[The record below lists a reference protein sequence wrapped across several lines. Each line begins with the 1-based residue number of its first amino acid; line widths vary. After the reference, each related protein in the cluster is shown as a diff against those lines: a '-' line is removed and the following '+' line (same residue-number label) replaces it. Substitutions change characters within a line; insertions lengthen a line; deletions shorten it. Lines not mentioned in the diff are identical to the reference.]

1 MVRGKN
7 DRRRK
12 PVKAWSKTAR
22 RKPAAQAASDSN
34 TPVLDAAKLR
44 ALYAALL
51 ECRLLGE
58 RLNKLARQGKTLR
71 TPAAPSGLE
80 AAIVGTAMHLSPA
93 DFIAPSPSLFLAS
106 HIRGCS
112 LDLMFKL
119 LSGNHASPE
128 LAASLQLQAA
138 ASAALAV
145 KMQPQQAVVL
155 ALADD
160 AGTMPGFWHEAVS
173 FAGAHLL
180 PIVFVICTSPDQPA
194 LREQALTFGLPGI
207 TVDGYD
213 VVAVFRVAQESIRR
227 ARQGHGPTLIE
238 CKMLPPDSNREGSG
252 DSVAFMEAY
261 LAKRKLWTPAWK
273 NQLTKQIAEYLKHMT
288 GSTSS

>member
-12 PVKAWSKTAR
+12 PVKAQSRTAG
-22 RKPAAQAASDSN
+22 RKPVEQAASDVN

-58 RLNKLARQGKTLR
+58 QLNKLAHQGKILR
-71 TPAAPSGLE
+71 TPAAPAGQE
-80 AAIVGTAMHLSPA
+80 AAIVGTAMHLLPE

-106 HIRGCS
+106 RVRGCTP
-112 LDLMFKL
+112 DLIFKL

-128 LAASLQLQAA
+128 MPASLQLQAA
-138 ASAALAV
+138 ASAALSF

-160 AGTMPGFWHEAVS
+160 AGTLPGFWHEAVS

-180 PIVFVICTSPDQPA
+180 PIVFVICTSPHQPA
-194 LREQALTFGLPGI
+194 LREEALTFGLPGI

-238 CKMLPPDSNREGSG
+238 CKMLPPESNRGGSG
-252 DSVAFMEAY
+252 DPVAFMEAY

-273 NQLTKQIAEYLKHMT
+273 TQLIQQIAKELSQMT
-288 GSTSS
+288 RSISS